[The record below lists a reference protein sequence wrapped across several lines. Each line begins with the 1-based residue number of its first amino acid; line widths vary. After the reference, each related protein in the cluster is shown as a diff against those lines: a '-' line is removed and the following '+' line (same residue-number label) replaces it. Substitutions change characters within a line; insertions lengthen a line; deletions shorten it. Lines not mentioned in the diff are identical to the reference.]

1 MIDGTPIPPVLIDIK
16 AMELVFPNGQV
27 APFVKIAIPHNTREA
42 RSRRAMQLWAQ
53 TRANNFPMPVD
64 CGLAERNAAYL
75 YRTTSLSLSQCER
88 LGILFSAYLVE
99 VLI

>member
-1 MIDGTPIPPVLIDIK
+1 
-16 AMELVFPNGQV
+16 
-27 APFVKIAIPHNTREA
+27 
-42 RSRRAMQLWAQ
+42 MQLWKD
-53 TRANNFPMPVD
+53 TRENNFPMPVD

-75 YRTTSLSLSQCER
+75 YRTTGLSLSQCER